1 MVNLKGEYNRGLV
14 KRTKQQMKKH
24 RIQMT
29 NEELSFLEHHLKQIN
44 QLNYSYHVLNKQISF
59 DKADIE
65 NMLKHGNLKSFI
77 VEYNETPT
85 KDGMDRR
92 VLLRGIDVRDVLYS
106 KENGETFNAL
116 SNLCVVISL
125 VKHKVI
131 TCYWN
136 IANDNHNTIKWDRYN
151 RHLNIIKK
159 D

>member
-65 NMLKHGNLKSFI
+65 NMLKHENLKSFI

-92 VLLRGIDVRDVLYS
+92 VLLRGMLEMFCIPKRMAKHLTPYQIFVLL
-106 KENGETFNAL
+106 FP
-116 SNLCVVISL
+116 
-125 VKHKVI
+125 
-131 TCYWN
+131 
-136 IANDNHNTIKWDRYN
+136 
-151 RHLNIIKK
+151 
-159 D
+159 